1 MGHAGIARK
10 RDPEAVGISEF
21 VVQEFRLHAAEGA
34 DQAARIVAAFPAGI
48 EPSVP
53 LLRSIDDERDVAI
66 VGALH
71 VGERLDSREQRA
83 ALGSLVASWRPVKR
97 YGPRITE
104 STESLPSSY
113 RLAVT
118 ESGINDETHQT
129 GEPPVTGRGM
139 TGPDAPT
146 THVELMWVGAPLES
160 HAGLMV
166 LLGSDD
172 DQSADRPD
180 AREWP
185 LALSRQL
192 QVRIYETPR

>member
-10 RDPEAVGISEF
+10 RDSEAVGISEF
-21 VVQEFRLHAAEGA
+21 VVREFRLHAADSA
-34 DQAARIVAAFPAGI
+34 DQAARIVATFPVGL
-48 EPSVP
+48 ERSVP

-71 VGERLDSREQRA
+71 AGEELDEREQRA

-97 YGPRITE
+97 YGPRISE
-104 STESLPSSY
+104 STESPPSSY

-118 ESGINDETHQT
+118 ESGINDQTDQPVVASET
-129 GEPPVTGRGM
+129 
-139 TGPDAPT
+139 TGPATPT
-146 THVELMWVGAPLES
+146 THVGLMWVGAPLES
-160 HAGLMV
+160 YAGLMV
-166 LLGSDD
+166 LLGSYDD
-172 DQSADRPD
+172 ETADRPD

-185 LALSRQL
+185 LALSRHL